1 MSSSMAAWSK
11 LLQRPSSIT
20 RCSDCTYCWA
30 YKFAKEVV
38 NIMKRKLISALI
50 GMALSAAPVAAVL
63 AQPAKG
69 TAGGPKL
76 SDGVVRIGVLTDM
89 SGLYSDLGG
98 AGSALAA
105 KMAIDDFKAMEKGKA
120 FPIELISA
128 DHQNKADVGA
138 QKAREWFDTQGVDMV
153 TDVLN
158 SAVALAVA
166 KVSAEKKRI
175 LIDTG
180 AASTRLTNEDCS
192 PYTVHYVYD
201 TYSLANC
208 TGNAIVKQGG
218 KSWFFLTADY
228 AFGHSLE
235 SDTSNVVKAAGG
247 QVVGAVRHPLNASD
261 FSSFLL
267 QAQSSKAQIV
277 GLANAGG
284 DTINSIKAANEFG
297 LTKNQSLAGLLVFI
311 TDIHSLGLQTAQ
323 GMMLTDGWYW
333 DQNDET
339 RKFGKRYFE
348 QLKKMPS
355 MNQAGVYS
363 GVMTYLKA
371 VQAAGTDNSDEVMA
385 QMKKTKI
392 NDMFARNG
400 YIRADGRMVHD
411 MYLMQVKKPSES
423 KCPWDSFTVKAT
435 IPAEEAFL
443 PLAKSQCSLVKK

>member
-1 MSSSMAAWSK
+1 
-11 LLQRPSSIT
+11 
-20 RCSDCTYCWA
+20 
-30 YKFAKEVV
+30 
-38 NIMKRKLISALI
+38 MKRKLISALI

-201 TYSLANC
+201 TYSLANG

-311 TDIHSLGLQTAQ
+311 TDVHSLGLQTAQ

-333 DQNDET
+333 DQNDEA

-392 NDMFARNG
+392 NDMFAKNG

-423 KCPWDSFTVKAT
+423 KYPWDYFTVKAT